1 MSSSLAAILISAA
14 LLLAGGCTS
23 QPAGQN
29 GARRAN
35 TPAAAGGTPRAA
47 AATPDAG
54 RRTLACSL
62 LKSEEIQAVQGEAV
76 KETKGS
82 DSASEGL
89 AVSHCVYLLPTYVK
103 SLSLDIVRRDP
114 AGSRVDSVE
123 QFWAAR
129 FHRGEEGERER
140 DREREGEEEGAKPRP
155 VAGLGEEAF
164 WVGGRAKGVL
174 YIRQRGAVITLSL
187 GGADDEATKISKSK
201 TLLLQALKRIE

>member
-14 LLLAGGCTS
+14 LLLAAGCTS

-29 GARRAN
+29 GARRAD
-35 TPAAAGGTPRAA
+35 TPAAAPRN
-47 AATPDAG
+47 
-54 RRTLACSL
+54 LACSV

-103 SLSLDIVRRDP
+103 SLSLDVVRRDP

-129 FHRGEEGERER
+129 FHRGEEGEGER
-140 DREREGEEEGAKPRP
+140 DREPEGEKEEEGAKPRP
-155 VAGLGEEAF
+155 VADLGEEAF

-174 YIRQRGAVITLSL
+174 YVRQRGAVVTLSL

-201 TLLLQALKRIE
+201 TLLLQALNRIE